1 MPIVLEEYFVPLLV
15 LTVRLWMA
23 GAFVYYGLSRLSGF
37 LYCLL
42 FSLCEYRF
50 SLLGSVLWAVLCTAS
65 DVVSALLVSLG
76 LLSRVASFQMLVA
89 TTIVYLSHSCL
100 SGYFHWLVAG
110 SVLAL
115 FGFSFSQS
123 ALPSEE
129 KIGHDCLSA

>member
-1 MPIVLEEYFVPLLV
+1 MPVVLEEYFVPLLV
-15 LTVRLWMA
+15 LTVRLWMV
-23 GAFVYYGLSRLSGF
+23 GVFLYCGLSRLST
-37 LYCLL
+37 LL
-42 FSLCEYRF
+42 SCSLLSLCEYKF
-50 SLLGSVLWAVLCTAS
+50 SLLGSVLLAVLCTAS

-123 ALPSEE
+123 TLSNAE
-129 KIGHDCLSA
+129 KMEHNYLSA